1 MAQLYFYYSAM
12 NAGKS
17 TALLQSAYN
26 YRERG
31 MVARLLTA
39 RIDDR
44 YGPGIIRSR
53 IGLEEKADCF
63 DADTDLIAWY
73 REQPGHTD
81 CILVDEAQFLTRAQV
96 NQLADLVDACR
107 VPVLCYGI
115 RTDFSGELFPG
126 SERLLAL
133 ADKLNELK
141 TVCHCGRK
149 AIMVVRLDEN
159 GQAIAEGDQV
169 VIGGN
174 DRYVSMCRRH
184 YREAVGGSID
194 SPL

>member
-17 TALLQSAYN
+17 TSLLQSEYN

-31 MVARLLTA
+31 MTARLLTA

-44 YGPGIIRSR
+44 FGQGIIRSR
-53 IGLEEKADCF
+53 IGLEKPADCF

-73 REQPGHTD
+73 RDSAEKAD
-81 CILVDEAQFLTRAQV
+81 CILVDEAQFLTREQV
-96 NQLADLVDACR
+96 DQLATLVDEDR

-115 RTDFSGELFPG
+115 RTDFRGELFPG
-126 SERLLAL
+126 SERLLAIS
-133 ADKLNELK
+133 DKLSELK

-149 AIMVVRLDEN
+149 AIMVARLDEH
-159 GQAIAEGDQV
+159 GRAIAEGDQV

-174 DRYVSMCRRH
+174 ERYVSMCRRH
-184 YREAVGGSID
+184 YKEAIAGA
-194 SPL
+194 